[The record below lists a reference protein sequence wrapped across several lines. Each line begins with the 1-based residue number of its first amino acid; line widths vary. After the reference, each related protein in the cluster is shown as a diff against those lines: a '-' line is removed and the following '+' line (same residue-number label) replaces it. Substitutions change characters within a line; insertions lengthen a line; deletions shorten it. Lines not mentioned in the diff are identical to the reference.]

1 MDFSILT
8 AVLVVTTFVA
18 ATATV
23 AAFLMYAAAQSPSH
37 AADPVFKP
45 SEYQPMKMLTQREA
59 PDPQAPAAP
68 PAAPVRL
75 PAAA

>member
-23 AAFLMYAAAQSPSH
+23 AAFLMYAAAQSPNH
-37 AADPVFKP
+37 AADPVFQP
-45 SEYQPMKMLTQREA
+45 PAYQPMKMLTRREA
-59 PDPQAPAAP
+59 PAPGAP
-68 PAAPVRL
+68 PAPPASPVRL
-75 PAAA
+75 HAAA

>member
-8 AVLVVTTFVA
+8 AVLVVTTFAA

-23 AAFLMYAAAQSPSH
+23 AAFLMYAAAQSPNHS
-37 AADPVFKP
+37 ADPVFKP
-45 SEYQPMKMLTQREA
+45 SEYQPMKMLTRREA
-59 PDPQAPAAP
+59 PAPDAPTAA